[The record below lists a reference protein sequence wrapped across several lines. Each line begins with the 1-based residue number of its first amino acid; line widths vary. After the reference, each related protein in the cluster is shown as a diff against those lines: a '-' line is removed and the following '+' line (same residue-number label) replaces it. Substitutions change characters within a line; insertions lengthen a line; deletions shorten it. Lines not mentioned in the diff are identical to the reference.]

1 MTAEE
6 SSSELHTDKNAGTMQ
21 GDVTSSSF
29 ASSSGNVLVFPVQE
43 RSWISILMDGL
54 KLYYHFGMELTLALL
69 IPILLIVAGSLAAP
83 LLPIYAVNYLME
95 QYHIQD
101 VVLLLGLMGVF
112 MIPGFY
118 FFFTGFW
125 QYLVYLASFNKNI
138 VAFQQGKTLS
148 IKEASEPIQKKSGPY
163 SSILCFFA
171 VILLLPMLGFVLP
184 QVFWPGSPGD
194 AYHWV
199 WVTALS
205 LALGG
210 ILLVVSLVFSVYCC
224 LPIQI
229 AAFEEIPMNPI
240 PTFKKSVLLVWGNF
254 GRVLAISFCVT
265 FVTTFFIPMAI
276 SSILDFLHLTEWLS
290 KTCVE
295 GIMTD
300 LIRYTI
306 SPDLQVVRQFDLI
319 VNGSLEEVRKIVGP
333 VPGAEKL
340 LFGQSFSIVSLFS
353 QISLSFGIQA
363 VIAGLLTPLGTI
375 WYCLLY
381 QDLMLKKGNN
391 IFQKP

>member
-1 MTAEE
+1 
-6 SSSELHTDKNAGTMQ
+6 
-21 GDVTSSSF
+21 
-29 ASSSGNVLVFPVQE
+29 
-43 RSWISILMDGL
+43 
-54 KLYYHFGMELTLALL
+54 
-69 IPILLIVAGSLAAP
+69 
-83 LLPIYAVNYLME
+83 
-95 QYHIQD
+95 
-101 VVLLLGLMGVF
+101 
-112 MIPGFY
+112 
-118 FFFTGFW
+118 
-125 QYLVYLASFNKNI
+125 
-138 VAFQQGKTLS
+138 
-148 IKEASEPIQKKSGPY
+148 
-163 SSILCFFA
+163 
-171 VILLLPMLGFVLP
+171 
-184 QVFWPGSPGD
+184 
-194 AYHWV
+194 
-199 WVTALS
+199 VTALS
-205 LALGG
+205 LSLGG
-210 ILLVVSLVFSVYCC
+210 ILLVVALIFSVYCC

-240 PTFKKSVLLVWGNF
+240 PTFKKSVYLVWGNF
-254 GRVLAISFCVT
+254 WRVLAISFCVT
-265 FVTTFFIPMAI
+265 FVTTFFIPMI
-276 SSILDFLHLTEWLS
+276 FSSVLDFLHITEWLS

-340 LFGQSFSIVSLFS
+340 LFSQSFSIVSLFS

-391 IFQKP
+391 IFQKR